1 MKIFINKWLDKADAA
16 GDWLCRWLTDV
27 FLTAVIVAAIMGGA
41 LVLLALGL

>member
-1 MKIFINKWLDKADAA
+1 MKIFINKWLDKA
-16 GDWLCRWLTDV
+16 GDWLTDV